1 MWTRMSEVAVT
12 AKPEVAF
19 EDVALDDLKHFAK
32 EPDMEAEVSRISLDE
47 MLETSTDGDKARKL
61 FNKRR
66 TRSILREMA
75 FKEFLAEHDFP
86 SDDVNEPRYIDAGHH
101 WFGLLTRYETVYP
114 VHVAAAL
121 GNHEMLRMLLRAG
134 ANPNQK
140 TSKGSTAL
148 DFAQIANRDGSHD
161 QVLALLKSPVKLLRA
176 RDVLS
181 LKVVSPTEAK
191 KELPLSRDRRHA
203 L

>member
-1 MWTRMSEVAVT
+1 
-12 AKPEVAF
+12 
-19 EDVALDDLKHFAK
+19 
-32 EPDMEAEVSRISLDE
+32 
-47 MLETSTDGDKARKL
+47 
-61 FNKRR
+61 
-66 TRSILREMA
+66 
-75 FKEFLAEHDFP
+75 
-86 SDDVNEPRYIDAGHH
+86 
-101 WFGLLTRYETVYP
+101 
-114 VHVAAAL
+114 
-121 GNHEMLRMLLRAG
+121 MLRMLLRAG

-181 LKVVSPTEAK
+181 LKVASPTEAK